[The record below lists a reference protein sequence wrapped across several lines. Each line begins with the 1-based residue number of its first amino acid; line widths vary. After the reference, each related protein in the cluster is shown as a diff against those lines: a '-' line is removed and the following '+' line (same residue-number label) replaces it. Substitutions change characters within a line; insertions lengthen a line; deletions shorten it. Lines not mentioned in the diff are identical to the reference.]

1 MRAVKL
7 LIYFLSITSLYAQC
21 GFLEGT
27 VTDVSG
33 SKPLVA
39 TVFTKSEQGKTRMGK
54 TSEKG
59 RFRFEI
65 PCELTALV
73 IESKGYQSL
82 TVPIYIDSKND
93 ASFFVPLKLLPI
105 GKQTN
110 DEPYAQSEQ
119 THFVLKDSTTTI
131 PKVIRRIV
139 VEDAISKEILPANIC
154 LYYTHKQARE
164 CFDLVK
170 TDPGIEIAFLEN
182 DIVAMEVKSPGYQ
195 SYNGNLILDQAQ
207 DSTRTYTLKLNRQ
220 HTILSVNVANPHA
233 GLHAQLR
240 EGNGENIE
248 MERINNG
255 RFYAEAAA
263 GRLYKLELTGQNRN
277 VELATAMTSL
287 KEGITLKSF
296 RLPAR
301 DSIKPENRTVKDFFT
316 VENRTLYFPQ
326 SDYKLPV
333 DSKNYLDSLAEW
345 ITINSDKALTI
356 SGYTD
361 NVGNASLN
369 LTLSEY
375 RVRVITRYLVNK
387 GVGENRIKAQG
398 LGSKFP
404 VAPNDTEKN
413 RRKNR
418 RVEVQIIDLKERTY

>member
-1 MRAVKL
+1 MKL
-7 LIYFLSITSLYAQC
+7 FIYFLSITSLYAQC

-39 TVFTKSEQGKTRMGK
+39 TVYSKGEQGKMRIGK
-54 TSEKG
+54 TNEKG
-59 RFRFEI
+59 TFRFEI
-65 PCELTALV
+65 PCELSALV

-82 TVPIYIDSKND
+82 TVPVTVDSKN
-93 ASFFVPLKLLPI
+93 AATFFVPLKLLPI
-105 GKQTN
+105 GKQRN

-119 THFVLKDSTTTI
+119 THFVLKDSTQSI

-139 VEDAISKEILPANIC
+139 VEDAVSREMLPANVC

-164 CFDLVK
+164 CYDLTK
-170 TDPGIEIAFLEN
+170 SDPGIEIAFLEN

-240 EGNGENIE
+240 EGNGENID
-248 MERINNG
+248 MERVNNG
-255 RFYAEAAA
+255 RFYVEASA

-301 DSIKPENRTVKDFFT
+301 DSVKTEKRTAEVFFT

-326 SDYKLPV
+326 SDYKLPA
-333 DSKNYLDSLAEW
+333 DSRNYLDSLAEW
-345 ITINSDKALTI
+345 ISSNRDKALTI

-361 NVGNASLN
+361 NVGNAALN

-387 GVGENRIKAQG
+387 GVGESRIQAQG
-398 LGSKFP
+398 MGSKFP

-418 RVEVQIIDLKERTY
+418 RVEVQIIDLK

>member
-1 MRAVKL
+1 MKL
-7 LIYFLSITSLYAQC
+7 FIYFLSITSLYAQC

-39 TVFTKSEQGKTRMGK
+39 TVFSKSEQGKTRMGK

-59 RFRFEI
+59 MFRFEI
-65 PCELTALV
+65 PCDLSALV

-82 TVPIYIDSKND
+82 TVPVYIDQKND
-93 ASFFVPLKLLPI
+93 VTFFVPLKLLPI
-105 GKQTN
+105 GKQTK

-119 THFVLKDSTTTI
+119 THLVLKDSTTSV
-131 PKVIRRIV
+131 PKIIRRIL

-164 CFDLVK
+164 CFDLTK
-170 TDPGIEIAFLEN
+170 SDPGIEIAFPEN

-220 HTILSVNVANPHA
+220 HTILSVNIANPHA
-233 GLHAQLR
+233 GLHARLR

-248 MERINNG
+248 MERVNNG
-255 RFYAEAAA
+255 HFYTEAAA
-263 GRLYKLELTGQNRN
+263 GRIYKLELTGQNRN
-277 VELATAMTSL
+277 IELATAMASL

-296 RLPAR
+296 RLPAK
-301 DSIKPENRTVKDFFT
+301 DSLKPEKRTAEAFFT

-326 SDYKLPV
+326 SDYKLPP
-333 DSKNYLDSLAEW
+333 DSENYLDSLAEW
-345 ITINSDKALTI
+345 ISANKDKSLSIN
-356 SGYTD
+356 GYTD

-387 GVGENRIKAQG
+387 GVDENRIKAQG

-418 RVEVQIIDLKERTY
+418 RVEVQIIDLPERTY